1 MSARGTAVLRRVA
14 RVPLG
19 IDDSAGGASTQFH
32 SELLTAVIGRGGA
45 PIARQISV
53 VVVNIVAVQYTAF
66 EVLTLCDCC
75 EFAEQK

>member
-1 MSARGTAVLRRVA
+1 M
-14 RVPLG
+14 
-19 IDDSAGGASTQFH
+19 
-32 SELLTAVIGRGGA
+32 IGRGGA

-75 EFAEQK
+75 EFAEQKNRHTQANQARSHPESKVATSHAV